1 MRTSTIGF
9 ALGFAIAS
17 SAGLSF
23 IHPWGDVRG
32 AVGGDEILAGS
43 NASPQ
48 VQQLLAD
55 KCGDCHSDQTRWP
68 IYGRFAPG
76 SWLMERD
83 VAEGRLHMNLS
94 KWQEYGPESQ
104 LALLARISAK
114 IRTSEMPLKT
124 YLWLH
129 PTAQLSAP
137 ERQMISDWSRKER
150 RQIRETHLEKQ
161 R

>member
-1 MRTSTIGF
+1 
-9 ALGFAIAS
+9 
-17 SAGLSF
+17 
-23 IHPWGDVRG
+23 
-32 AVGGDEILAGS
+32 
-43 NASPQ
+43 
-48 VQQLLAD
+48 
-55 KCGDCHSDQTRWP
+55 
-68 IYGRFAPG
+68 
-76 SWLMERD
+76 MERD